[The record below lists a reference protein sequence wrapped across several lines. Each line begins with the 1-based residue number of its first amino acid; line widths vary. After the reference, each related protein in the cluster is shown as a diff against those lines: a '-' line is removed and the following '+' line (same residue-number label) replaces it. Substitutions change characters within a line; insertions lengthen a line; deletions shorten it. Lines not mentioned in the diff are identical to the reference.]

1 MTDRFES
8 RREVAEMGE
17 CARQAGPALII
28 RRTSMRKT
36 FLGMLVVGAI
46 CFVQAPR
53 TLAQAASTQK
63 APAASSDSS
72 VMSDQDIKMFRE
84 DIRSK
89 KKQLIAANLTLTD
102 VEATKFWP
110 VYDQYTA
117 ELVAVNNTKYAALKE
132 YADRWGSLTDD
143 QAISLINRSLDVD
156 KSVAQLRIK
165 YVPIFQKVIPGTK
178 VATFFQIDRRLQMI
192 IDAQLA
198 SHLPMVQDQN

>member
-1 MTDRFES
+1 
-8 RREVAEMGE
+8 
-17 CARQAGPALII
+17 
-28 RRTSMRKT
+28 MRKT

-63 APAASSDSS
+63 TPAASSDSS
-72 VMSDQDIKMFRE
+72 VMADQDIKLFRE

-102 VEATKFWP
+102 AEATKFWP

-117 ELVAVNNTKYAALKE
+117 ELVKINNVKYAALKE
-132 YADRWGSLTDD
+132 YADKWGTMTDD
-143 QAISLINRSLDVD
+143 QALALINRSLDVD

-165 YVPIFQKVIPGTK
+165 YVPIFQKAVSGTK
-178 VATFFQIDRRLQMI
+178 VATFFQLDRRLQML

-198 SHLPMVQDQN
+198 SHLPLVQDQN

>member
-1 MTDRFES
+1 
-8 RREVAEMGE
+8 
-17 CARQAGPALII
+17 
-28 RRTSMRKT
+28 MRKT
-36 FLGMLVVGAI
+36 FLGMLVVAGI

-53 TLAQAASTQK
+53 SLAQAASTQK
-63 APAASSDSS
+63 APAASTDNS
-72 VMSDQDIKMFRE
+72 VMSDQDIKLFRE

-102 VEATKFWP
+102 AEATKFWP

-117 ELVAVNNTKYAALKE
+117 ELVTINNAKYAALKE
-132 YADRWGSLTDD
+132 YADKWGTMTDD
-143 QAISLINRSLDVD
+143 QALALINRSLDVD

-178 VATFFQIDRRLQMI
+178 VATFFQLDRRLQML

-198 SHLPMVQDQN
+198 SHLPLVQDQN

>member
-1 MTDRFES
+1 
-8 RREVAEMGE
+8 
-17 CARQAGPALII
+17 
-28 RRTSMRKT
+28 MRKM
-36 FLGMLVVGAI
+36 FLGMLVVAGI

-63 APAASSDSS
+63 APAASSDSG
-72 VMSDQDIKMFRE
+72 VMSDQDIKLFRE

-89 KKQLIAANLTLTD
+89 KKQLIAANLTLTAT
-102 VEATKFWP
+102 EATKFWP

-117 ELVAVNNTKYAALKE
+117 ELVTINNTKYAALKE
-132 YADRWGSLTDD
+132 YADKWGSLTDD